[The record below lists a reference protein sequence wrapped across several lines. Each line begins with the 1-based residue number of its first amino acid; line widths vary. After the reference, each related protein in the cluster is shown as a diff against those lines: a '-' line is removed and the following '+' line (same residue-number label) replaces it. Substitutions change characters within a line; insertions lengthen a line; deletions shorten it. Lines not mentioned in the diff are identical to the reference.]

1 MTLAV
6 AHSHPIAWAL
16 PALPALPGLRLAAR
30 RRLRRYPAVRRA
42 HWSILIRWLEES
54 AVHQRSACSR

>member
-6 AHSHPIAWAL
+6 AHSHPIAW
-16 PALPALPGLRLAAR
+16 ALPALPGLRLAAR

-54 AVHQRSACSR
+54 AVHQRSACRR